1 MRRIKGAKPSPALL
15 VAVVALVAALG
26 GGAVA
31 GVAVTALNKQ
41 EKKQVKEI
49 SKKQANKAVKG
60 IPAGPKGDQGPK
72 GDPGAN
78 GATDV
83 TRRISALTTVA
94 ADNTGEAT
102 ASCEPGERA
111 VGGGG
116 IPFNGGTLDFDMMGS
131 VPITVAIFSTR
142 ECPLPGRPG
151 TRIETSATA
160 TPATFSSMRM
170 PSARP
175 RRRGGLRA
183 TTP

>member
-41 EKKQVKEI
+41 EKKQAKKI

-131 VPITVAIFSTR
+131 VPITGGNFFNEGVPIAWQ
-142 ECPLPGRPG
+142 
-151 TRIETSATA
+151 
-160 TPATFSSMRM
+160 
-170 PSARP
+170 ARYTNRDVGNSNTGDIQFYAYAVCAAP
-175 RRRGGLRA
+175 
-183 TTP
+183 